1 MEPCHSEWRVTS
13 NCNSLKPQN
22 LSSELVT
29 RRIAFAAFAII
40 AMALMS
46 AGYWFYTME
55 VRAMLKEKHQDL
67 SAIGELKAG
76 QIEQWR
82 KERQKDARR
91 LGLEIFTRK
100 AVERFLSEP
109 DNAGQR
115 DDLLQRL
122 KLEVQIGE
130 AVDALL
136 LAPDGKILFAASDI
150 PQPTSPTLQRAVAE
164 AVTKKIP

>member
-1 MEPCHSEWRVTS
+1 
-13 NCNSLKPQN
+13 
-22 LSSELVT
+22 
-29 RRIAFAAFAII
+29 
-40 AMALMS
+40 
-46 AGYWFYTME
+46 
-55 VRAMLKEKHQDL
+55 MLKEKHQDL